1 MKVLYHGGKIRGVKP
16 WMRAFPLLL
25 LSLALIGAP
34 CAHCTIQ
41 PAATDEAGHDCCP
54 KQKQNQEDS
63 SCTWMPAQ
71 YVAPGGITPGAELA
85 EAALPPSAPAVMLTA
100 LPVLAPS
107 RFDEAPPPPASPP
120 LYLVQASLLI

>member
-1 MKVLYHGGKIRGVKP
+1 
-16 WMRAFPLLL
+16 MRALPLLL

-41 PAATDEAGHDCCP
+41 PAGAEEAGHDCCP

-71 YVAPGGITPGAELA
+71 YVAPGGITPGVELA
-85 EAALPPSAPAVMLTA
+85 EAGLLPAAPAAMLAVLPA
-100 LPVLAPS
+100 LVPLQ
-107 RFDEAPPPPASPP
+107 FDEAPPPVSPP